1 MVLVLLFFLLFS
13 ELFSP
18 YFHAPWNLSCYLVEV
33 AQPPWRNVFSREK
46 KKEPSVF
53 PLPFP
58 YSLQFVS
65 PKSFN
70 RQLSNIVCP
79 IPVRKRKQDNHP
91 ISPKEENQTWN
102 HINTQW
108 KTKPDLFTEVK
119 ANMLFNA
126 GIKETHPAMYT
137 AKLKRIQ
144 NLIRGR
150 RATRVWLCLKIQKA
164 ALPISPSE
172 WDLGRWGPR
181 SWPAAPCP
189 KGPCCG
195 SIPCPSTW
203 WSWWGPRVRGTGVW
217 GLEKV
222 MDLINMPVILSD
234 FKYTDSF
241 QTQNFLKHCCSV
253 GCHLVSL
260 QYLVL
265 EAQGSESKTKRD
277 IIW

>member
-1 MVLVLLFFLLFS
+1 MGLFLLFS
-13 ELFSP
+13 ELFSH
-18 YFHAPWNLSCYLVEV
+18 FHAPWNLSCYLVEV

-46 KKEPSVF
+46 KREPSVF

-79 IPVRKRKQDNHP
+79 IPASKRKQGNHP

-119 ANMLFNA
+119 ASMLFNA

-137 AKLKRIQ
+137 AKLKHIQ

-150 RATRVWLCLKIQKA
+150 RATRDWLCLKT
-164 ALPISPSE
+164 
-172 WDLGRWGPR
+172 R
-181 SWPAAPCP
+181 
-189 KGPCCG
+189 
-195 SIPCPSTW
+195 
-203 WSWWGPRVRGTGVW
+203 
-217 GLEKV
+217 
-222 MDLINMPVILSD
+222 
-234 FKYTDSF
+234 
-241 QTQNFLKHCCSV
+241 
-253 GCHLVSL
+253 
-260 QYLVL
+260 
-265 EAQGSESKTKRD
+265 SESKRQPCQSHGLSGTRAGEPHEAGLQLPAPKGHAVAPSHARAPD
-277 IIW
+277 GAGEDLRSEARVCEDWRKWWIW